1 MLLITGLGII
11 IAVSNVRIN
20 VMEPILRPIYFLTGF
35 AGIGMVGYLVV
46 QHLSNALNCRRVGFI
61 EMPREP
67 PLSAYIISTNILST
81 PGEIYYCPGTDF
93 TISIIHWDGDFMTKY
108 AHDVV
113 RTLARWVYIN
123 GFKEAILF
131 GGLDN
136 RLRGEDS
143 DQLRVAVTT
152 EYRNRHSL
160 GGVKLMELNYAMVG
174 PLALLMNEFERL
186 GIPAISILPYAEPF
200 RADPNAAIVAI
211 QFLKELTGVEVDVSR
226 LKELADMI
234 DREIKELQES
244 MKRREGPPHYI

>member
-1 MLLITGLGII
+1 MG
-11 IAVSNVRIN
+11 NVRIN
-20 VMEPILRPIYFLTGF
+20 IIEPILRPIYFLTGF

-46 QHLSNALNCRRVGFI
+46 QHLSNVLNCRRVGFI

-81 PGEIYYCPGTDF
+81 PGEIYYCPGAEF

-113 RTLARWVYIN
+113 KAIARWVYIN
-123 GFKEAILF
+123 GFREAILF

-136 RLRGEDS
+136 RLRGEDL
-143 DQLRVAVTT
+143 DELRIAVTT

-160 GGVKLMELNYAMVG
+160 GRVKLMELNYAMVG

-186 GIPAISILPYAEPF
+186 GVPAISVLPYAEPF

-211 QFLKELTGVEVDVSR
+211 QFLKELTGVKVDVSR
-226 LKELADMI
+226 LRELAEMIDKEL
-234 DREIKELQES
+234 KELQES
-244 MKRREGPPHYI
+244 MKRKEGPPHYI

>member
-1 MLLITGLGII
+1 
-11 IAVSNVRIN
+11 
-20 VMEPILRPIYFLTGF
+20 
-35 AGIGMVGYLVV
+35 
-46 QHLSNALNCRRVGFI
+46 
-61 EMPREP
+61 
-67 PLSAYIISTNILST
+67 
-81 PGEIYYCPGTDF
+81 
-93 TISIIHWDGDFMTKY
+93 MTKY

-136 RLRGEDS
+136 RLRGGEDS

-160 GGVKLMELNYAMVG
+160 GGGVKLMELNYAMVGG

-244 MKRREGPPHYI
+244 MKRREGPPPLHLIAALNTAYLINDPGH

>member
-1 MLLITGLGII
+1 MN
-11 IAVSNVRIN
+11 NVRIN
-20 VMEPILRPIYFLTGF
+20 MVEPILKPMYFLTGF

-61 EMPREP
+61 VMPREP
-67 PLSAYIISTNILST
+67 PLSAYIISANMLST
-81 PGEIYYCPGTDF
+81 PGEIYYCPETGF

-113 RTLARWVYIN
+113 KTIARWVYIN
-123 GFKEAILF
+123 GFREAILF

-136 RLRGEDS
+136 RLRGGEDL
-143 DQLRVAVTT
+143 DQLRIAVTT
-152 EYRNRHSL
+152 EYRSRYSL
-160 GGVKLMELNYAMVG
+160 GKVKLMELNYAMVG
-174 PLALLMNEFERL
+174 PLALLMNEFERF

-226 LKELADMI
+226 LRELAEII
-234 DREIKELQES
+234 DKEVKELQES

>member
-1 MLLITGLGII
+1 MLLIPGLGVV
-11 IAVSNVRIN
+11 IAVSSVRIN
-20 VMEPILRPIYFLTGF
+20 IMEPIIRPTYFLTGF

-46 QHLSNALNCRRVGFI
+46 QHLSNSLNCHRVGFI

-67 PLSAYIISTNILST
+67 PLSAYVINSNMLST
-81 PGEIYYCPGTDF
+81 PGEVYYCPGPEF

-108 AHDVV
+108 AHEV
-113 RTLARWVYIN
+113 TKALARWVYIN
-123 GFKEAILF
+123 NFKEAILF

-136 RLRGEDS
+136 RLRGEDA

-152 EYRNRHSL
+152 EYRKKQSL
-160 GGVKLMELNYAMVG
+160 GGVKLMELNYAIVG
-174 PLALLMNEFERL
+174 PLALLMNELERL

-211 QFLKELTGVEVDVSR
+211 QFLKELTGIEVDVSR

-234 DREIKELQES
+234 DKELKEIQES
-244 MKRREGPPHYI
+244 IKRKEGPPHYI